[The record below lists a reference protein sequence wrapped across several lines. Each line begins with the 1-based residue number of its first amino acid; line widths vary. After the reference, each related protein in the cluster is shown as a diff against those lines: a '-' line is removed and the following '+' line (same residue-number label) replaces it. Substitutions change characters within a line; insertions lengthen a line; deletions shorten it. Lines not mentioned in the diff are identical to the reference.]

1 MNIVGARVDE
11 RLVHGQ
17 VANLWTPK
25 LQVERIIVLDEDA
38 AKDDI
43 QKSGLRMATPMTTK
57 LSVLSTE
64 IAADHLKKN
73 RYGNQ
78 RVFLVAKK
86 PEKFLDLLNQ
96 GVKLDSLNIGNMSKK
111 DNTTELTKQVSVSPE
126 DVKALREISEKGVE
140 LFAQLNPSVDAVD
153 VMKLINEK
161 IK

>member
-126 DVKALREISEKGVE
+126 DVKALREIAEKGVE